1 MSIQQQ
7 NSTSKSDFFYRK
19 GYILNDVTAR
29 KKKKT
34 LQGNS
39 FANEEWEE
47 VKILGEKKKEGE
59 GDNMKEESKKTAKEA
74 GSAKRHG
81 QTTLNRPFCQKDK
94 N

>member
-1 MSIQQQ
+1 MIH
-7 NSTSKSDFFYRK
+7 
-19 GYILNDVTAR
+19 
-29 KKKKT
+29 
-34 LQGNS
+34 
-39 FANEEWEE
+39 EEEEE

-81 QTTLNRPFCQKDK
+81 QKTLNRPFCQKDK